1 MRTEAQKRANAK
13 YEREKT
19 KQKRIVFYPSELELF
34 DWISQQPNQQGYIKE
49 LIRRDMK
56 ESKSQ

>member
-19 KQKRIVFYPSELELF
+19 KQKRVVFYPAEYALF
-34 DWISQQPNQQGYIKE
+34 EWVSQQPNQQGYIKE
-49 LIRRDMK
+49 LIRRDME
-56 ESKSQ
+56 ESKS